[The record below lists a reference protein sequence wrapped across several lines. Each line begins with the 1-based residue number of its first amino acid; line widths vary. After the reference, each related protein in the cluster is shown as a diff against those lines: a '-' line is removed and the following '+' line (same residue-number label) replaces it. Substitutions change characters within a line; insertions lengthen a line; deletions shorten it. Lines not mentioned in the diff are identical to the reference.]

1 MDIQSEFLIDMV
13 SNAPFLAFLLW
24 QYRVQ
29 RADYKEAQEEMRLIR
44 EKAKEE
50 EEKIRSRWEGVV
62 SKLDKERNELMT
74 QTKQDLHDTREEL
87 KKFRET
93 IKKQSTSLGE
103 ILEEVKDSRYASLH
117 LVEVLKNK
125 DGEGKK

>member
-1 MDIQSEFLIDMV
+1 LIDDYNIGASMDMQSEFLIDMV

-62 SKLDKERNELMT
+62 SKLDKERSDLMT
-74 QTKQDLHDTREEL
+74 ETK
-87 KKFRET
+87 
-93 IKKQSTSLGE
+93 
-103 ILEEVKDSRYASLH
+103 
-117 LVEVLKNK
+117 
-125 DGEGKK
+125 

>member
-29 RADYKEAQEEMRLIR
+29 RADYKEAQTEMKELR

-50 EEKIRSRWEGVV
+50 EEKIRTRWEGVV
-62 SKLDKERNELMT
+62 SKLDEERKVFIQETNN
-74 QTKQDLHDTREEL
+74 RL
-87 KKFRET
+87 K
-93 IKKQSTSLGE
+93 STSETLDKVQKQLAYQSASLND
-103 ILEEVKDSRYASLH
+103 LEEQMKDVRYSTLH
-117 LVEVLKNK
+117 LVEVVKTDK
-125 DGEGKK
+125 